1 MAVSRSMLESLL
13 ARVQRRAAEPRRRS
27 SVVPL
32 SNAMRDVARAV
43 EVSRPAPASAPA
55 FVAEDDIE
63 EYDDE
68 LIEIIDD
75 GDLPPESVPES
86 APEARPLELSVSAPS
101 VEMRR
106 HVMPQVELPPPPA
119 STPVAQAN
127 AVARP
132 AVAPPPPP
140 LATAARE
147 PLSAEAVSRKPIL
160 AADVVQSQGARREL
174 RAMSFVELLDASLDL
189 GS

>member
-1 MAVSRSMLESLL
+1 MLESLL

-32 SNAMRDVARAV
+32 SNAMRDVAKAV
-43 EVSRPAPASAPA
+43 EGSRPAPVLVATD
-55 FVAEDDIE
+55 VAEDDIE

-75 GDLPPESVPES
+75 GDMAPESVPES
-86 APEARPLELSVSAPS
+86 APDMRPLELSASAPS

-106 HVMPQVELPPPPA
+106 HVVPQAELPAAPA
-119 STPVAQAN
+119 STGAA
-127 AVARP
+127 ARP
-132 AVAPPPPP
+132 AVAPPAPA
-140 LATAARE
+140 LAAAVRE
-147 PLSAEAVSRKPIL
+147 ALGAEAVSRKPL
-160 AADVVQSQGARREL
+160 TATAVVESQGPRREL
-174 RAMSFVELLDASLDL
+174 RAMSFVELLDASLEL

>member
-1 MAVSRSMLESLL
+1 MAASRSMLESLL

-43 EVSRPAPASAPA
+43 EDSRAAPASVPA
-55 FVAEDDIE
+55 FVPEDDIE

-75 GDLPPESVPES
+75 GDLPPESLPDA
-86 APEARPLELSVSAPS
+86 APEVRPLELSASAPS

-106 HVMPQVELPPPPA
+106 HVVPQVDVPAAPVSLPA
-119 STPVAQAN
+119 AQA
-127 AVARP
+127 AVTRP
-132 AVAPPPPP
+132 AVAPPAPAQ
-140 LATAARE
+140 ATAARE
-147 PLSAEAVSRKPIL
+147 PLSAEAVSRKPIM
-160 AADVVQSQGARREL
+160 AAEVVQSQGARREL
-174 RAMSFVELLDASLDL
+174 RAMSFVELLDASLEL